1 MNSLKTTDIEKSV
14 DSIKENITKVE
25 QNQTGFDKR
34 VTAVEKNAD
43 SISQS
48 VGKVQEI
55 QTQQGKMLNEA
66 TTTIGQ
72 HSEELKLA
80 MKRKML
86 RIM

>member
-1 MNSLKTTDIEKSV
+1 M

-55 QTQQGKMLNEA
+55 QTQQGKCLMRLL
-66 TTTIGQ
+66 Q
-72 HSEELKLA
+72 Q
-80 MKRKML
+80 
-86 RIM
+86 